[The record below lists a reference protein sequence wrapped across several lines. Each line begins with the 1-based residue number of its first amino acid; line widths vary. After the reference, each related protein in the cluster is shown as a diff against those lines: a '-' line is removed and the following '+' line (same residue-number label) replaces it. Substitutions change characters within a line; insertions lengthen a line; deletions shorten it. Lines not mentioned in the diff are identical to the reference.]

1 MPDTPTTRR
10 PEVALF
16 IRTYSRYGGVELF
29 CHRFHEYLRARGV
42 PVRVLCGEVAPGMP
56 SMPDMPDMADKADKA
71 VSPNRPDTP
80 DTQVRPATPQDGD
93 DRQHDADGQ
102 AVADRQGNTPWPDDA
117 IRLADPDAAPLA
129 VDIRV
134 LGLWRPGRFM
144 KNLGLH
150 FAAARALRE
159 LPPTTVTVSFG
170 NMAGCHI
177 HRSGGPHRDFM
188 RRSLAAQRS
197 PLRRFTKALSRLLN
211 PNNLLMTVLDK
222 GIYTH
227 PATRRIIA
235 ISQNV
240 RTAVARQFPHSPAT
254 VVVIPNGVDKRRF
267 NPQRFADLRGEA
279 RRVVGLLERHRALG
293 FCSSN
298 FELKGLDR
306 LIAALAHL
314 PEEYVLVVA
323 GGRRSRKYADYAQ
336 SLGVEKRVVFLG
348 KVGAADMPRFYA
360 GLDVFCHPSFYDTF
374 GNVVAEAQAMGV
386 PTVTTRATGAC
397 DLIDDGRTG
406 RVLDDP
412 EPWALAN
419 AVFDLRDIAA
429 GADFGCV
436 EDDAQVFARYLEV
449 IEAVRAELAAAGKS

>member
-1 MPDTPTTRR
+1 MPDTPTAPTPDGTQPKPAQQTAQQSAQLGAPLHGAAHPAFPHPESVP

-16 IRTYSRYGGVELF
+16 IRTYSRYGGVEHF
-29 CHRFHEYLRARGV
+29 CYRFHEYLRAQGV
-42 PVRVLCGEVAPGMP
+42 PVRVLCGEMAPDVPG
-56 SMPDMPDMADKADKA
+56 AK
-71 VSPNRPDTP
+71 TP
-80 DTQVRPATPQDGD
+80 AL
-93 DRQHDADGQ
+93 RQHGDGPQ
-102 AVADRQGNTPWPDDA
+102 
-117 IRLADPDAAPLA
+117 ADPDAAPLA

-150 FAAARALRE
+150 LAATRALRE
-159 LPPTTVTVSFG
+159 LPPTTIRVSFG
-170 NMAGCHI
+170 NMAGCHV

-188 RRSLAAQRS
+188 HNSLAAQRS

-211 PNNLLMTVLDK
+211 PNNLLMTVLDRK
-222 GIYTH
+222 IYNH

-240 RTAVARQFPHSPAT
+240 RAAVASQFPHSPAT
-254 VVVIPNGVDKRRF
+254 VVVIPNGVDTRRF
-267 NPQRFADLRGEA
+267 NTRRFADLRGES
-279 RRVVGLLERHRALG
+279 RRIVGLREKHRAIG

-323 GGRRSRKYADYAQ
+323 GGRRSRKYADYAK

-348 KVGAADMPRFYA
+348 KVKAADMPRFYA
-360 GLDVFCHPSFYDTF
+360 GLDVLCHPSFYDTF

-406 RVLDDP
+406 RVLDQP

-419 AVFDLRDIAA
+419 AIFDLRDVAA
-429 GADFGCV
+429 GTDFGCV
-436 EDDAQVFARYLEV
+436 EDDEQVFARYLEV
-449 IEAVRAELAAAGKS
+449 IEAVRAELAEGSGR